1 MTGTEA
7 IFYLMAAAAVGGGLG
22 VVVARNVVYAALFL
36 ILTLLAVA
44 AFYILLATEFL
55 ALVQILIY
63 AGAVTILLLFVL
75 MLTRVRDA
83 PRALDGPQKPIAA
96 VAALA
101 LFGVLAA
108 MVAGTTWPGDT
119 GEITRVPFESIGDAL
134 FRKWAVPFEVASL
147 VLLVALVGAI
157 VLARPEEGE

>member
-1 MTGTEA
+1 MTGTEF

-22 VVVARNVVYAALFL
+22 VVFARNVVYAALFL
-36 ILTLLAVA
+36 LLTLLAVA

-75 MLTRVRDA
+75 MLTRARDV
-83 PRALDGPQKPIAA
+83 PTALDGPQKPVA
-96 VAALA
+96 VLAGLA
-101 LFGVLAA
+101 LFGLLATA
-108 MVAGTTWPGDT
+108 VAGTTWPRDAGT
-119 GEITRVPFESIGDAL
+119 VTRVPFESIGDAL
-134 FRKWAVPFEVASL
+134 FRRWAVPFEVASL

>member
-1 MTGTEA
+1 VTGTEF

-22 VVVARNVVYAALFL
+22 VVLARNVVYAALFL
-36 ILTLLAVA
+36 LLALLAVA
-44 AFYILLATEFL
+44 SFYILLATEFL

-75 MLTRVRDA
+75 MLTRARDV
-83 PRALDGPQKPIAA
+83 PMALDGPQKPVAA
-96 VAALA
+96 VAGLTLLA
-101 LFGVLAA
+101 LLLTAA
-108 MVAGTTWPGDT
+108 TGTTWPRDVGT
-119 GEITRVPFESIGDAL
+119 ITRVPFESIGDAL
-134 FRKWAVPFEVASL
+134 FRRWAVPFEVASL

>member
-1 MTGTEA
+1 
-7 IFYLMAAAAVGGGLG
+7 MAAAAVGGGLG
-22 VVVARNVVYAALFL
+22 VVLVRNVVYAALFL
-36 ILTLLAVA
+36 LLSLLAVA

-75 MLTRVRDA
+75 MLTRARDL
-83 PRALDGPQKPIAA
+83 PTALDGPQKPLAA
-96 VAALA
+96 VAGLA
-101 LFGVLAA
+101 LLGLLVTA
-108 MVAGTTWPGDT
+108 VVRTTWPRDVGT
-119 GEITRVPFESIGDAL
+119 ITRVPFESIGDAL